1 MEAAGGGLLIGA
13 TIIVGRILGP
23 VPAPAATH

>member
-13 TIIVGRILGP
+13 TIVVGRIIG
-23 VPAPAATH
+23 APSAAEAAH